1 MVKQSDG
8 SPRVFDCQCLRRSR
22 EGCNPDVETGLGKQL
37 MASML
42 MASMLMATGP
52 PFDKLAEIL
61 RRAQNERRDSG
72 ADNQQT
78 RRFATAGV
86 GRQNEVRRPVP
97 EGLSRHPDLRE
108 PGIGGRTG
116 NYAVRSRLGRHG
128 PGGPSSGWHTLQGR
142 KPAAN
147 AASREAKW
155 TLCSGFVRRPGGQF
169 GRQKMCVVV
178 QPFRIMSLAI
188 ILALAT
194 G

>member
-1 MVKQSDG
+1 MGKG
-8 SPRVFDCQCLRRSR
+8 SNGG
-22 EGCNPDVETGLGKQL
+22 ENPIVT
-37 MASML
+37 
-42 MASMLMATGP
+42 
-52 PFDKLAEIL
+52 
-61 RRAQNERRDSG
+61 
-72 ADNQQT
+72 
-78 RRFATAGV
+78 
-86 GRQNEVRRPVP
+86 
-97 EGLSRHPDLRE
+97 HPLRE

-178 QPFRIMSLAI
+178 QPFRVISFVI
-188 ILALAT
+188 ILPLAT
-194 G
+194 GSSRRAPSNTKHPNIKLGACRERLASILDCLMRRQTNRQPEGPSSCDLAASVRTIRRRN